1 MYSLKN
7 NGDWIA
13 QEFAGLMGGAAVAAP
28 PASANIKTASEK
40 ALKCDLSSDLSS
52 ELEDMILDGPPEE
65 DYVSDLMENNISDME
80 EYACDSDLDVSAKQ
94 KYILSGLNKISKDLR
109 NKGEVFAADVVEATI
124 NGITDDL
131 RKEANK
137 SKDVVNALSKI
148 AEELAT
154 SGDQFAADMVI
165 ATRNK
170 IS

>member
-1 MYSLKN
+1 VYSLKN

-40 ALKCDLSSDLSS
+40 APKCDLSS
-52 ELEDMILDGPPEE
+52 ELEDMILDGPSEEE

>member
-40 ALKCDLSSDLSS
+40 APKCDLSS
-52 ELEDMILDGPPEE
+52 ELEDMILDGPSEEE

>member
-1 MYSLKN
+1 VYSLKN

-13 QEFAGLMGGAAVAAP
+13 QEFAGLMGGAATAAP

-40 ALKCDLSSDLSS
+40 ALKCDLSS
-52 ELEDMILDGPPEE
+52 ELEDMILDGPSEEE
-65 DYVSDLMENNISDME
+65 DYVSGLMENNISDME

-137 SKDVVNALSKI
+137 SKDVVSALSKI

>member
-13 QEFAGLMGGAAVAAP
+13 QEFAGLMGGAATAAP

-40 ALKCDLSSDLSS
+40 APKCDLSS
-52 ELEDMILDGPPEE
+52 ELEDMILDGPSEEE